1 MPHLLEA
8 QQENQC
14 REQSEREKKAGVMVT
29 QRDTGAGGGQ
39 TILVF
44 RD

>member
-1 MPHLLEA
+1 MPHVLEP

-14 REQSEREKKAGVMVT
+14 REQSEREKEAGVMVT
-29 QRDTGAGGGQ
+29 QRDTGAGGQ

-44 RD
+44 